1 MFLLNAL
8 AAADSLRPN
17 TVSDEMKAEWIEDLE
32 TQFAEVQQ
40 VKPPQPSFPENKELL
55 MPKPVDQVYIYWL
68 CAMIDWAQL
77 DLQLYQVDKAMFEE
91 AHTFALAWWRRHNRP
106 RVNERGARIE

>member
-1 MFLLNAL
+1 MMLRRAM
-8 AAADSLRPN
+8 AAADDLRPN
-17 TVSDEMKAEWIEDLE
+17 TVDEVLKSEWMYQLEGELSETLQIEIPEWAWPEDQELIM
-32 TQFAEVQQ
+32 
-40 VKPPQPSFPENKELL
+40 PPPA
-55 MPKPVDQVYIYWL
+55 DQLYIYWL

-106 RVNERGARIE
+106 RVNEKGARIK